1 MWETSVRLAGTW
13 WLLEVG
19 VLVLVEEIVWQNLIC
34 LGHKVDRTFLV
45 VKIIPDFQNSFF
57 P

>member
-19 VLVLVEEIVWQNLIC
+19 VLVLVEEIVWQNLRC